1 MYEEMFVLINR
12 QNVERLYKGVVQ
24 NVFYHILESS
34 WCAFDESVL
43 PIGKSSCS
51 WINVYPE
58 EMDKALSET
67 VRECFYVLSLWCSWF

>member
-1 MYEEMFVLINR
+1 MHPFYLIHIFQTIALYSTQTLPYNKHSKTKQMDEEMYVLINR

-51 WINVYPE
+51 
-58 EMDKALSET
+58 
-67 VRECFYVLSLWCSWF
+67 